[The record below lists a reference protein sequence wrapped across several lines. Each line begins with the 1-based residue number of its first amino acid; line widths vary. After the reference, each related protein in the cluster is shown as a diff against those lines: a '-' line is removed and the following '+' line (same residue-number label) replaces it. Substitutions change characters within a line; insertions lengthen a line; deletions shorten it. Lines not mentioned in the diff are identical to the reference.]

1 VKLRISIRYKVML
14 TILALLLAAIAT
26 FLYLATTLF
35 NADKLVYIY
44 DRNTSLVQTLSDQ
57 TRSELVVLVKQLSLF
72 GRSVLRAGD
81 DPPARLAAAKDVF
94 SDSNDVVHAV
104 IYRRAHGNGTFA
116 KDFEYFERKRL
127 EELAIS
133 SDDLDRNALERPL
146 PMAMLVAAP
155 GQVFVQNS
163 SLPPDAALLTLAVSL
178 PSDQLDLVVACDVT
192 PERLLRIFTASTIN
206 RSFLIDGQGVA
217 LIHPDPSKV
226 LERASLTSDG
236 LVRAALESKVAS
248 GSRELQLDNG
258 EVVLGAYAQLGIGR
272 LVALTE
278 IPRQQALAASR
289 ELLKRSGLFA
299 AAIFFAALVAS
310 VFFSRALTARLRKL
324 RAATETLS
332 SGRFDVNVDVRG
344 RDEIGDLARAFSEMA
359 KALKQ
364 AQVQLVRS
372 EKLAAF
378 GQLGAGITHEV
389 KNPMTGILGF
399 AQIAQQKLDDKP
411 KLKELLQLIETETK
425 RCRDILVNFLK
436 FARQGSVE
444 FAALDVNQVVSE
456 TAKIVNHQ
464 LMIHKVRLQIDLGQD
479 VPQVHGNLQELQQVV
494 FNLAINA
501 QQAMADGGQVKIS
514 TTRSNGEAVIE
525 VADDGPGIPDE
536 VQKHL
541 FEPFFTTKPPGEGT
555 GLGLSIC
562 YGIVRDHRGTIAV
575 HSTVGKGTIF
585 TVRLPAQQ

>member
-1 VKLRISIRYKVML
+1 MKLRISIRYKVML

-464 LMIHKVRLQIDLGQD
+464 LMIHKVKLQIDLGQD